1 MRIVVDLDGTI
12 CELRQEN
19 QSYADVVPLEGAIE
33 ALHQLRMEGHSIII
47 HTARNMRTCGGNV
60 GKVGANVGMVTYQW
74 LERHAVPYDEIVFG
88 KPYGDIYIDDLGY
101 RYLNWDDTLDAIRE
115 RRE

>member
-1 MRIVVDLDGTI
+1 MVITAMIGRSPVIVL
-12 CELRQEN
+12 Q
-19 QSYADVVPLEGAIE
+19 A
-33 ALHQLRMEGHSIII
+33 MSILF
-47 HTARNMRTCGGNV
+47 GGNV

-88 KPYGDIYIDDLGY
+88 KPYGDIYIDDLGH

-115 RRE
+115 RKNQGVSEVSRRSLERIPIV